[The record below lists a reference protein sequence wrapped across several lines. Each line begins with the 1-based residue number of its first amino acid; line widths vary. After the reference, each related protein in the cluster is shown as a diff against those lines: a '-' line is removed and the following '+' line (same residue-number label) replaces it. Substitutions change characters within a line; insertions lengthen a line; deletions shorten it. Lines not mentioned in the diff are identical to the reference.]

1 LRKAFSRIFPTR
13 VEGAACVV
21 RFVVLVVVEFYDILL
36 DD

>member
-1 LRKAFSRIFPTR
+1 LSTR

-21 RFVVLVVVEFYDILL
+21 RFVVLAVVEFDDILL